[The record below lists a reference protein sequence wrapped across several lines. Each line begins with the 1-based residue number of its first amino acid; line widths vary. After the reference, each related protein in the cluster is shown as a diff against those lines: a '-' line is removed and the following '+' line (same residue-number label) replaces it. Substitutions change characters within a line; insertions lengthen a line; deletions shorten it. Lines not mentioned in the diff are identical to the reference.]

1 MEHTDGIPAVS
12 GPAMTALAAVT
23 AACVLANAGIA
34 VADLARAP
42 FVMANSA
49 EVGVAPRW
57 IPYLASLKMAGA
69 LGLLVGLV
77 AEPWLGL
84 AAASG
89 LTAFFIAAVAVHI
102 RTKVLHNLAFP
113 VAFLLLAVG
122 SLAYFAGAVG

>member
-1 MEHTDGIPAVS
+1 MEHTDGIRAVN
-12 GPAMTALAAVT
+12 GPVMTALVAVT
-23 AACVLANAGIA
+23 AACALANAGIA

-77 AEPWLGL
+77 AEPWFGL

-102 RTKVLHNLAFP
+102 RTKVLHNVAFP
-113 VAFLLLAVG
+113 AAFLLLAAG
-122 SLAYFAGAVG
+122 SLAYFSGAVG